1 MKAGAHA
8 QHRAEQAPL
17 RPVPFC
23 NWAGRPFFHQCNS
36 IKGISMETMRERILN
51 TIFEAERDGAL
62 LDVLYDAAHQLG
74 TPDVFVEACTWLG
87 YDPPEAEL
95 KPSGS
100 QST

>member
-1 MKAGAHA
+1 
-8 QHRAEQAPL
+8 
-17 RPVPFC
+17 
-23 NWAGRPFFHQCNS
+23 
-36 IKGISMETMRERILN
+36 MEPMRERILN
-51 TIFEAERDGAL
+51 TILEAGLDTAL

-95 KPSGS
+95 EPSNS